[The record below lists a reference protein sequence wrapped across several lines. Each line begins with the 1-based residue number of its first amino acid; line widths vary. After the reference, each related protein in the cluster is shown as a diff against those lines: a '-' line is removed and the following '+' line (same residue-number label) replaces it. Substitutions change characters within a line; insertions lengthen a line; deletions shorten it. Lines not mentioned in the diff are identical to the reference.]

1 MTAERAAF
9 AEQQDTEQYA
19 RGAGPTPRQRPP
31 GPSPTRHAH
40 PQRGPHTGRPSPSR
54 YQTAPRPKQA
64 PSTGSTGGSRVCPR
78 AVHRW
83 TWPTTESTRWSDESG
98 YGRSVVVVRGR
109 RRYASW
115 MVLDT
120 SLGTR
125 KLLLDI
131 FVPVRR
137 FLRRR
142 RRRVTQC
149 SRLSQAVR
157 LFV

>member
-78 AVHRW
+78 ADSYRL
-83 TWPTTESTRWSDESG
+83 
-98 YGRSVVVVRGR
+98 YG
-109 RRYASW
+109 
-115 MVLDT
+115 
-120 SLGTR
+120 
-125 KLLLDI
+125 
-131 FVPVRR
+131 
-137 FLRRR
+137 
-142 RRRVTQC
+142 
-149 SRLSQAVR
+149 VR
-157 LFV
+157 LHATLSLTVRATCFAKRVWRQLAGVHLLIGMCAKYARCSENF